1 MSMPGKTF
9 AKPVDVVVVQDEVF
23 LLGNSC
29 SEALTAEAALES
41 AERLRLAAEKAINTR
56 MHPDP

>member
-1 MSMPGKTF
+1 MSGQTF
-9 AKPVDVVVVQDEVF
+9 AKPFNVVVVQDEVF

-41 AERLRLAAEKAINTR
+41 AERLRSAAEEAINTR
-56 MHPDP
+56 MHPNP